1 MFKLRIKIS
10 EEELSKVEMDNLL
23 SKELKIMIVKMIK
36 KLRRRMDEQ
45 NEKSD
50 VFNNELKNKERNQ
63 TKNIIIEIKK
73 YTKRDQ
79 Q

>member
-1 MFKLRIKIS
+1 
-10 EEELSKVEMDNLL
+10 
-23 SKELKIMIVKMIK
+23 MILIK

-50 VFNNELKNKERNQ
+50 AFNNELKNKERNQ